1 MRRVGRRSIQGT
13 LLTLVVLALA
23 AGLSA
28 LLVGSDDE
36 QRPRRGDGQAPRARV
51 AEAVDPG
58 AWPDEPEADPFE
70 LEEALPAEANSAEAG
85 ADAGS
90 TDADAPVRDP
100 DRPEDEAPARTVRV
114 NGLVL
119 RPDGSPAEGSRVQL
133 FGRRRRG
140 RGRGQSGGEVRTDV
154 TGRFTLEVTPGTY
167 WAFAGAVHPDDADAP
182 RRRVEVTG
190 ADPQELEPFVLQL
203 ATALTGVVRTE
214 DGQPVAGARVIARA
228 PRRGRGREA
237 TSDDR
242 GRFRVEQL
250 VEGLYALEVSAEGFV
265 RQRLEGIPVTG
276 VAEGSVA
283 VVLQP
288 AGGLRGLVRGPD
300 GRPVAEALVFTYRG
314 AERTSMV
321 RADADGRF
329 ELAALEGGPV
339 ELFVRSQDFEL
350 TARARAEVTPGA
362 SLPFDVLL
370 RPAAR
375 IEGVLRSP
383 ADEPR
388 PELSVE
394 ASLIGGDVRREA
406 TSKEDGRYAIG
417 RLYPGR
423 YAVTVRGQSLRGG
436 GVALVEAEVD
446 VRAGTT
452 PLDLVVPTGVP
463 VRGRIETPDGEGT
476 RGSVHV
482 IAAGRY
488 AAQVTTDEEGA
499 FALPELPTGSYSVFV
514 RANAD
519 RWVGRTTLVLQPGRT
534 VEDLVL
540 QVHPPLTVRGR
551 VTYDGEPVAGV
562 LLRAEAPDAPV
573 RRADTSDDTGAF
585 ELGPLYPGVYRL
597 LVDPGSLQLVGARLG
612 VSLTAAPQTVE
623 IQPGAEPSVEVT
635 LIQGG

>member
-1 MRRVGRRSIQGT
+1 M
-13 LLTLVVLALA
+13 LTLVVLALA

-463 VRGRIETPDGEGT
+463 VRGRIETPDGEDARLGARDRRRPLRRAGHDR
-476 RGSVHV
+476 RGGRLRAPGAADGLLQRVRAGERGPVGRPDDPGPPAGPDRGGPGPAGPPSPYRPWARHLRRRAGGRRP
-482 IAAGRY
+482 AAGR
-488 AAQVTTDEEGA
+488 GA
-499 FALPELPTGSYSVFV
+499 R
-514 RANAD
+514 RA
-519 RWVGRTTLVLQPGRT
+519 RPPGRH
-534 VEDLVL
+534 
-540 QVHPPLTVRGR
+540 QRRHRGVR
-551 VTYDGEPVAGV
+551 V
-562 LLRAEAPDAPV
+562 
-573 RRADTSDDTGAF
+573 GAA
-585 ELGPLYPGVYRL
+585 LPGVYRL